1 MNKKQIA
8 YSIIGGASVIL
19 IIIEFCSP
27 GWYASKIVGIIS
39 MTLTFTGMLLSYL
52 SEEKKKKDS
61 DRSNS

>member
-1 MNKKQIA
+1 M
-8 YSIIGGASVIL
+8 

-61 DRSNS
+61 DRSNSSFNEEFKD